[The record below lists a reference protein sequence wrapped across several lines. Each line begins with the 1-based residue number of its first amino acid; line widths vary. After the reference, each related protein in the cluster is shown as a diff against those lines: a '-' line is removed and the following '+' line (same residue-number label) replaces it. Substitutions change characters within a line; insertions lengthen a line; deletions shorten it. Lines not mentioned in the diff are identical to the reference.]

1 MTTNTMTMKGKKL
14 NRKEMVMTT
23 DTMTMKEKKLKN
35 IRKILWIC
43 FAGFSAP
50 IILFTIPFFV
60 ILEIGGYMDDG
71 IALGLPAWPFF
82 IMAQVLT
89 IGLIGGICLVI
100 YHIFKYR
107 IDRKDD
113 NLFL

>member
-1 MTTNTMTMKGKKL
+1 MATNTMAMKG
-14 NRKEMVMTT
+14 
-23 DTMTMKEKKLKN
+23 KKLKN

-60 ILEIGGYMDDG
+60 LVEMGGLMDDG
-71 IALGLPAWPFF
+71 IAPGLPAWPFF

-107 IDRKDD
+107 IDKRDD
-113 NLFL
+113 DLFL